1 MSVRT
6 LLIGSL
12 PPVDATVQDLLEHA
26 RGRPTRRLAQRE
38 RRVEFGVAGLFV
50 LVATALLWLLPS
62 PRPLSIGTAVAL
74 TLVFAIASRVA
85 FATGAGSTVPT
96 QLVFVPMLFLL
107 PTPAVPVFVAAGLLL
122 GRLPR
127 YVRGQTP
134 IERAI
139 VELGDALFS
148 IGPVLVLSLA
158 GADTPTLG
166 DWPIYLLALASQF
179 AVDIGVSTLRAWIGL
194 GAPPGVVSRE
204 VTWICAADLLL
215 TPVGFVA
222 TLATVTQPYAFLL
235 LLPLLGILALSA
247 RDRGLRIEQG
257 HELWSAYRGSV
268 LLLDRAVGAD
278 NRSTGEH
285 GRGVVDLAI
294 RVGDELAIDGQERVE
309 LEFVALLHDVGK
321 IAIDNEIINKRGPL
335 TAEEFAAIK
344 THTIEGHHMLQEVG
358 GLLGRVGVVVRSC
371 HERWDGAGYPDGL
384 AGTAIPLTARIVFC
398 ADAFHAMT
406 TDRSYRAA
414 RSPRQALDEIQANAG
429 SQFDPTVVDALTRAL
444 GADTDD
450 ASATWLAPSNG
461 GTTRALAP
469 RQAERP
475 AVASDE
481 GLIGLSSDG
490 TIRSMNSAAVR
501 LLGWTLEEAA
511 GRRLHQLVL
520 HSYPNGLPYPRDA
533 SPIHAALRRRPVVG
547 TAETVDVLWRKDGGA
562 LPVRYTIR
570 PSTADATPP
579 EATLEFKPLVARSP
593 AEEALRL
600 GEELSR
606 SLARNLEK
614 STVMLFDHTLRLLVV
629 EGESLARRDLEHEA
643 LTRWRLEDFLPEDA
657 WARLEQ
663 PARAALRGKRTELEF
678 SSHDG
683 SRFYRVTVGP
693 MRDDLGAVQ
702 AGLAVA
708 EDVTQ
713 SHHRAERLDRLAHHD
728 DLTGLTNR
736 AAFHELVDKTLRRAA
751 RSQRMSALLFIDLD
765 GFKQVNDTR
774 GHQAGDEVLRAVA
787 SRLRETT
794 REIDTVARL
803 GGDEFAVLLD
813 GVEDE
818 AEAAAAAER
827 IRAALAEP
835 FDVDGSH
842 AAEITA
848 SVGIA
853 LQSAAD
859 ETSAQLLSAAD
870 AAMYHAKGRGG
881 DCLRFFDPAADLSSD
896 GATDAQGRRALAH
909 AVDRGELTLDY
920 QPEVDVESGEVV
932 AVEALV
938 RWRHPARGVLLPADF
953 LMEAELD
960 GVIDAIDEWVMSTA
974 CAQGTAWSSAG
985 LPPFRIAVNVS
996 HERVLQAGFED
1007 SVRRSLQNAGLPA
1020 CRLELDVPGRILADL
1035 DRPGETAMRRLQGD
1049 GVRISIDHFGTEH
1062 SPLGRLETFPA
1073 DALKIDGRFVR
1084 SLPGRPRMA
1093 VSLIELAHN
1102 LGFEVI
1108 AEGVETAEQLTSLR
1122 GSGCDVA
1129 AGHAISHPLPAEQLT
1144 TWLHTRME
1152 EPANQPPRGVPGS
1165 PGMKRG

>member
-1 MSVRT
+1 MRIFEGYACEAGKLGVSVRT
-6 LLIGSL
+6 LSIGSS

-26 RGRPTRRLAQRE
+26 RGRPTRRLAPQE
-38 RRVEFGVAGLFV
+38 RRVEFGVGVLFV
-50 LVATALLWLLPS
+50 LIAMALVWLLPS
-62 PRPLSIGTAVAL
+62 PRPLSVGTAVAL
-74 TLVFAIASRVA
+74 TLVFAIASRVE

-127 YVRGQTP
+127 YVRGDTP

-148 IGPVLVLSLA
+148 IGPVVVLSLA
-158 GADTPTLG
+158 GADTPTPG

-179 AVDIGVSTLRAWIGL
+179 TVDIGVSTVRAWIGL

-222 TLATVTQPYAFLL
+222 ALATVTQPYAFLL
-235 LLPLLGILALSA
+235 LFPLLGILALSA

-268 LLLDRAVGAD
+268 LLLDRVVGAD

-285 GRGVVDLAI
+285 GRGVVDLAM
-294 RVGDELAIDGQERVE
+294 RVGDELGIDGRERVE

-321 IAIDNEIINKRGPL
+321 IAIDNEIINKRGAL
-335 TAEEFAAIK
+335 TAEEFVAIK
-344 THTIEGHHMLQEVG
+344 THTIEGHRMLQEVG

-398 ADAFHAMT
+398 CDAFHAMT

-429 SQFDPTVVDALTRAL
+429 SQFDPTVVHALTRAL
-444 GADTDD
+444 GADADD

-461 GTTRALAP
+461 GTTRALA
-469 RQAERP
+469 RWQAERP

-511 GRRLHQLVL
+511 GRRLHELVL
-520 HSYPNGLPYPRDA
+520 HSYPNGRPYPREA
-533 SPIHAALRRRPVVG
+533 SPIEAALSRRPPY
-547 TAETVDVLWRKDGGA
+547 TAETVDVLWCRDGAA

-570 PSTADATPP
+570 PVTADEAPP

-765 GFKQVNDTR
+765 GFKPVNDTQ
-774 GHQAGDEVLRAVA
+774 GHQAGDEVLRGVA

-813 GVEDE
+813 GVQDE

-827 IRAALAEP
+827 ILAALAEP
-835 FDVDGSH
+835 FDIDGSH
-842 AAEITA
+842 VAEITA

-859 ETSAQLLSAAD
+859 QTSAQLLSAAD
-870 AAMYHAKGRGG
+870 AAMYRAKGLGG
-881 DCLRFFDPAADLSSD
+881 NCFRFFDPAADRSAD
-896 GATDAQGRRALAH
+896 DATDRHGHRALAH
-909 AVDRGELTLDY
+909 AADRDELTIDY

-938 RWRHPARGVLLPADF
+938 RWRHPSRGLLLPADF

-960 GVIDAIDEWVMSTA
+960 GVIDVIDGWVMSTA
-974 CAQGTAWSSAG
+974 CAQGTAWSGAG

-996 HERVLQAGFED
+996 RERVLHAGFED

-1020 CRLELDVPGRILADL
+1020 SRLELDVPGRILADF

-1062 SPLGRLETFPA
+1062 LPLDRLETFPA

-1084 SLPGRPRMA
+1084 SLPGQPRMA

-1108 AEGVETAEQLTSLR
+1108 AEGVETAEQLTILR

-1129 AGHAISHPLPAEQLT
+1129 VGHAISHPVPAEQLT

-1152 EPANQPPRGVPGS
+1152 EPAD
-1165 PGMKRG
+1165 

>member
-1 MSVRT
+1 M
-6 LLIGSL
+6 
-12 PPVDATVQDLLEHA
+12 
-26 RGRPTRRLAQRE
+26 
-38 RRVEFGVAGLFV
+38 
-50 LVATALLWLLPS
+50 
-62 PRPLSIGTAVAL
+62 
-74 TLVFAIASRVA
+74 
-85 FATGAGSTVPT
+85 
-96 QLVFVPMLFLL
+96 
-107 PTPAVPVFVAAGLLL
+107 
-122 GRLPR
+122 
-127 YVRGQTP
+127 
-134 IERAI
+134 
-139 VELGDALFS
+139 
-148 IGPVLVLSLA
+148 
-158 GADTPTLG
+158 
-166 DWPIYLLALASQF
+166 
-179 AVDIGVSTLRAWIGL
+179 
-194 GAPPGVVSRE
+194 
-204 VTWICAADLLL
+204 
-215 TPVGFVA
+215 
-222 TLATVTQPYAFLL
+222 
-235 LLPLLGILALSA
+235 
-247 RDRGLRIEQG
+247 
-257 HELWSAYRGSV
+257 
-268 LLLDRAVGAD
+268 
-278 NRSTGEH
+278 
-285 GRGVVDLAI
+285 
-294 RVGDELAIDGQERVE
+294 RVGDELGIDGQGRVE

-321 IAIDNEIINKRGPL
+321 LAIDNEIINKRGPL

-384 AGTAIPLTARIVFC
+384 AGTAIPLTARVVFC
-398 ADAFHAMT
+398 CDAFHAMT

-414 RSPRQALDEIQANAG
+414 RSPHLALDEIKANAG
-429 SQFDPTVVDALTRAL
+429 SQFDPTVVSALTGAL
-444 GADTDD
+444 GANTDD
-450 ASATWLAPSNG
+450 ASATWLAPNNG

-469 RQAERP
+469 WQAEPP

-490 TIRSMNSAAVR
+490 TVRSMNSAAVR
-501 LLGWTLEEAA
+501 LLGWTMEEAA
-511 GRRLHQLVL
+511 GRRLHHLVL
-520 HSYPNGLPYPRDA
+520 HSYPNGRPYPREA
-533 SPIHAALRRRPVVG
+533 SPIDAALRRRPRG
-547 TAETVDVLWRKDGGA
+547 TAETVEVLWRKDGAA
-562 LPVRYTIR
+562 LPVRYRIR
-570 PSTADATPP
+570 PATADETPS
-579 EATLEFKPLVARSP
+579 EAILEFKPLVARSP

-683 SRFYRVTVGP
+683 RRFYRVTVGP

-765 GFKQVNDTR
+765 GFKPVNDTQ

-827 IRAALAEP
+827 ILAALAEP
-835 FDVDGSH
+835 FDIDGSH

-859 ETSAQLLSAAD
+859 ETSAQLLRAAD
-870 AAMYHAKGRGG
+870 AAMYHAKGLGG
-881 DCLRFFDPAADLSSD
+881 NSLRFFDPAADLSAD
-896 GATDAQGRRALAH
+896 DATDGPGRRALAH
-909 AVDRGELTLDY
+909 AVDRGELTIDY

-938 RWRHPARGVLLPADF
+938 RWRHPARGLLLPADF

-960 GVIDAIDEWVMSTA
+960 GVIDVIDEWVMSTA
-974 CAQGTAWSSAG
+974 CAQGTVWSSAG

-996 HERVLQAGFED
+996 HERVQQAGFED
-1007 SVRRSLQNAGLPA
+1007 SVRRSLQDAGLPA
-1020 CRLELDVPGRILADL
+1020 SRLELDVPGRILAEL
-1035 DRPGETAMRRLQGD
+1035 DRPGETAMRRLRAD
-1049 GVRISIDHFGTEH
+1049 GVRVSIDHFGTEH

-1084 SLPGRPRMA
+1084 SLPDQPRMA

-1108 AEGVETAEQLTSLR
+1108 AGGVETAEQLMILR

-1129 AGHAISHPLPAEQLT
+1129 VGHVISHPVPAEQLT
-1144 TWLHTRME
+1144 TWLHTKME
-1152 EPANQPPRGVPGS
+1152 RPADYPPCPRSDDPQAVAPGHQAPRRPS
-1165 PGMKRG
+1165 TP